1 MIEYRYTGHQ
11 TARAARPDE
20 ISAGV
25 WALIKNV
32 SLLRLTYQ
40 IRLITLLA
48 EQRGASLVIRVPPH
62 CRLSSALAAFLEE
75 HKDRVR
81 IEKAI

>member
-25 WALIKNV
+25 WYLIKNV

-48 EQRGASLVIRVPPH
+48 AQRGVSLVIRVPPH
-62 CRLSSALAAFLEE
+62 CRLSSTLTGFLAE
-75 HKDRVR
+75 HQGRVR